1 MDRIVELTLVIG
13 IIFITTYS
21 IKVNQ
26 EALQSVNAMNK
37 QIQMMFVRS

>member
-1 MDRIVELTLVIG
+1 MDRLVELTLVIG

-21 IKVNQ
+21 IRVNQ
-26 EALQSVNAMNK
+26 EAVQSVNAMNK

>member
-1 MDRIVELTLVIG
+1 MDRIVELALVIG
-13 IIFITTYS
+13 LIFVTTYS
-21 IKVNQ
+21 MRVNQ

>member
-1 MDRIVELTLVIG
+1 MDRIVELTLIVG

>member
-1 MDRIVELTLVIG
+1 MDRIVELTLIVG

-26 EALQSVNAMNK
+26 EALQSINAMNK